1 MLHKNSFKI
10 FSILEVFNV
19 CLIGLQLEILDAV
32 MKKSLNAI
40 LFPLSE

>member
-1 MLHKNSFKI
+1 MLNKNS
-10 FSILEVFNV
+10 FSILEVLNV

-40 LFPLSE
+40 RFPLSE

>member
-1 MLHKNSFKI
+1 MLNKNS
-10 FSILEVFNV
+10 FSILEVLNV

-40 LFPLSE
+40 CFPLSE